1 MCTCRWRDP
10 QLFNIHFSIP
20 AFSLRWLW
28 MLNVRL
34 SVCYQVICMYP
45 RSLSFSCRQIRLWL
59 LSPCYPPRSTSPPSE
74 QCRTSLPCLVL
85 KQVKSANVLCPY
97 QFTLLSF
104 DAFSHASPVT
114 GVLRLCNANKTGNN
128 VLKCCI
134 LHGVLNDVKQEQTGL
149 QSEMFFAH

>member
-1 MCTCRWRDP
+1 MCICRWRNP

-20 AFSLRWLW
+20 AFLLRWLW
-28 MLNVRL
+28 MLNVRS

-59 LSPCYPPRSTSPPSE
+59 LSRCYPPSSTSPPSE

-85 KQVKSANVLCPY
+85 KQVKRANVFCPY
-97 QFTLLSF
+97 QFSLLSF

-114 GVLRLCNANKTGNN
+114 GILRT
-128 VLKCCI
+128 
-134 LHGVLNDVKQEQTGL
+134 KQEITFWNVAYCTRSYTVLSRSKQVCSQKCSSL
-149 QSEMFFAH
+149 ANS